1 MDTQKQATDRR
12 RQVDRELFD
21 RIARKYSR
29 KDHEP
34 YSRAARRHRVLSSV
48 ARLPSLGK
56 VLEIGC
62 GAGFSA
68 EYLAGRYDC
77 YVGLDY
83 SAELI
88 AVARECH
95 ARLDHEPGP
104 AAPDPAAPGAAAP
117 GPAAPA
123 RVRFECADVEQFAT
137 DERFDTILMIGV
149 LHHIPEPSTA
159 LARLRGW
166 LAPGGRIVINEPQR
180 GNPLIS
186 VARDV
191 RKKVDAHYS
200 EDQVEF
206 SREELLQLFEHAGYE
221 VDWFPQGVL
230 STPFAETAFPI
241 GKLGLAASQL
251 ACRWDPALE
260 ALLSRLNIEQLAWN
274 LVVQAWP
281 RE

>member
-1 MDTQKQATDRR
+1 MDTEKQDTERR
-12 RQVDRELFD
+12 RQVDRDLFD
-21 RIARKYSR
+21 RIARKYSK

-48 ARLPSLGK
+48 ARLPSLGNL
-56 VLEIGC
+56 LEIGC

-68 EYLAGRYDC
+68 EYLAGRYAR
-77 YVGLDY
+77 YLGLDY
-83 SAELI
+83 STELI

-95 ARLDHEPGP
+95 AGLD
-104 AAPDPAAPGAAAP
+104 
-117 GPAAPA
+117 
-123 RVRFECADVEQFAT
+123 VRFDCVDVEQFVT

-149 LHHIPEPSTA
+149 LHHIPDPSQA

-166 LAPGGRIVINEPQR
+166 LAPGGRIVVNEPQR

-206 SREELLQLFEHAGYE
+206 SREELLQLFEQAGYQ

-260 ALLSRLNIEQLAWN
+260 SLLSRLHVEQLAWN

>member
-1 MDTQKQATDRR
+1 MQDSENQDTERR

-21 RIARKYSR
+21 RIARKYSK

-34 YSRAARRHRVLSSV
+34 YSRAARRHRVQSSV
-48 ARLPSLGK
+48 ARLPPLGN

-68 EYLAGRYDC
+68 EYLAGRYDR
-77 YVGLDY
+77 YLGLDY

-95 ARLDHEPGP
+95 A
-104 AAPDPAAPGAAAP
+104 ADPAGSAQ
-117 GPAAPA
+117 
-123 RVRFECADVEQFAT
+123 VRFECADVEQFAT

-149 LHHIPEPSTA
+149 LHHIPEPSAA
-159 LARLRGW
+159 LARLSGW
-166 LAPGGRIVINEPQR
+166 LAPGGRIVVNEPQR

-186 VARDV
+186 AARNV

-206 SREELLQLFEHAGYE
+206 SREELLQLFEHAGYH

-260 ALLSRLNIEQLAWN
+260 SLLSRLHIEQLAWN

-281 RE
+281 RQ

>member
-1 MDTQKQATDRR
+1 MDTEKQAAETQAAETR
-12 RQVDRELFD
+12 RQLDRDLFD
-21 RIARKYSR
+21 RIARKYSK

-34 YSRAARRHRVLSSV
+34 YSRVARRHRVRSSV
-48 ARLPSLGK
+48 ARLPSLGS

-68 EYLAGRYDC
+68 EYLRGRYQH
-77 YVGLDY
+77 YLGLDY

-95 ARLDHEPGP
+95 AGLAHGP
-104 AAPDPAAPGAAAP
+104 DQAPDPAA
-117 GPAAPA
+117 
-123 RVRFECADVEQFAT
+123 RSQVRFECADVEQFAT

-149 LHHIPEPSTA
+149 LHHIPEPSAA
-159 LARLRGW
+159 LARLRKW
-166 LAPGGRIVINEPQR
+166 LTPEGRIVVNEPQR

-191 RKKVDAHYS
+191 RKKIDTHYS

-206 SREELLQLFEHAGYE
+206 SRDELLQLFARAGYQA
-221 VDWFPQGVL
+221 DWFPQGVL

-241 GKLGLAASQL
+241 GKLGLAVSQL

-260 ALLSRLNIEQLAWN
+260 ALLSRLHVEQLAWN

-281 RE
+281 RD